1 VGRNMRLKDRVA
13 LITGA
18 GSGIGR
24 AIARRFAA
32 EGAAVVVDDV
42 NDAAGEATVR
52 AIEEAGGRA
61 VYVRGDVSEEGQVSL
76 LIERARS
83 FGGRLDVLVNN
94 AVPDEMSIL
103 REEWD
108 RVIGV
113 CLKGPWLLSQAALP
127 ALRENRGCIVNI
139 ASVNALMAIG
149 KIHLYSAAKAGLLS
163 LTRTLAFEHGPAG
176 VRVNAICPGTIR
188 TEVWEPILRDRPNL
202 MEEIGRHYPLGHVGD
217 PEDVAA
223 MALYLAS
230 EEAKFVTGATFVVD
244 GGITAALNTWDAN

>member
-1 VGRNMRLKDRVA
+1 MRLKDRVA

-24 AIARRFAA
+24 AIAGRMAA

-42 NDAAGEATVR
+42 NDAAGAATVG
-52 AIEEAGGRA
+52 ALEAAGGRA
-61 VYVRGDVSEEGQVSL
+61 VYVRGDVGDESQVHML
-76 LIERARS
+76 VEQALS

-103 REEWD
+103 REDWEQI
-108 RVIGV
+108 IGV

-127 ALRENRGCIVNI
+127 ALRESRGCIVNI

-188 TEVWEPILRDRPNL
+188 TEVWEPILRERPNL
-202 MEEIGRHYPLGHVGD
+202 MTEIGRHYPLGHVGE
-217 PEDVAA
+217 PEDIAA

-230 EEAKFVTGATFVVD
+230 DEAKFVTGAAFVVD

>member
-1 VGRNMRLKDRVA
+1 MRLKDRVV

-32 EGAAVVVDDV
+32 EGAAIVVDDV
-42 NDAAGEATVR
+42 NDGAGEATVG
-52 AIEEAGGRA
+52 AIEASGGRA
-61 VYVRGDVSEEGQVSL
+61 LYVRGDVSAEGQVSM
-76 LIERARS
+76 LIERALA

-94 AVPDEMSIL
+94 AVPDELSIL
-103 REEWD
+103 REDWD
-108 RVIGV
+108 RIIGV
-113 CLKGPWLLSQAALP
+113 CLKGPWRLSQAALP
-127 ALRENRGCIVNI
+127 ALRESRGCIVNI

-176 VRVNAICPGTIR
+176 VRVNAICPGTIQ
-188 TEVWEPILRDRPNL
+188 TEVWEPILRERPNL
-202 MEEIGRHYPLGHVGD
+202 MTEIGRHYPLGHVGE
-217 PEDVAA
+217 PEDIAA

-230 EEAKFVTGATFVVD
+230 DEAKFVTGATFVVD

>member
-1 VGRNMRLKDRVA
+1 MRLKERVA

-24 AIARRFAA
+24 AIAARFAA

-42 NDAAGEATVR
+42 NDAAGEATVQ
-52 AIEEAGGRA
+52 AIAAAGGRA
-61 VYVRGDVSEEGQVSL
+61 VYVRGDVSDENAVTHLVEQAL
-76 LIERARS
+76 A

-94 AVPDEMSIL
+94 AVTDELSIL
-103 REEWD
+103 REDWD

-113 CLKGPWLLSQAALP
+113 CLKGPWLLSRAALP
-127 ALRENRGCIVNI
+127 ALRESRGCIVNI

-149 KIHLYSAAKAGLLS
+149 KIHLYSAAKAGLVS
-163 LTRTLAFEHGPAG
+163 LTRTLAFEYGPAG

-188 TEVWEPILRDRPNL
+188 TEVWEPLVRERPNL
-202 MEEIGRHYPLGHVGD
+202 MAEIARHYPLGHVGE
-217 PEDVAA
+217 PEDVASL
-223 MALYLAS
+223 ALYLAS
-230 EEAKFVTGATFVVD
+230 DEAKFVTGAAFVVD

>member
-1 VGRNMRLKDRVA
+1 MRLKERAA
-13 LITGA
+13 LVTGA

-24 AIARRFAA
+24 AIALRFAA
-32 EGAAVVVDDV
+32 EGGAVVVDDV
-42 NDAAGEATVR
+42 DDAAGEATVGTIV
-52 AIEEAGGRA
+52 AAGGRA
-61 VYVRGDVSEEGQVSL
+61 VYVRADVSDAAQVARL
-76 LIERARS
+76 VERALE

-94 AVPDEMSIL
+94 AVTDELSIL
-103 REEWD
+103 REDWD

-113 CLKGPWLLSQAALP
+113 CLQGPWLLSQAALP
-127 ALRENRGCIVNI
+127 ALRASRGCIVNI

-163 LTRTLAFEHGPAG
+163 LTRTMAFEHGPAG

-188 TEVWEPILRDRPNL
+188 TEVWEPIERERPNL
-202 MEEIGRHYPLGHVGD
+202 MADIAQHYPLGRVGE

-230 EEAKFVTGATFVVD
+230 DEAKFITGATFVVD
-244 GGITAALNTWDAN
+244 GGITAALNTWDVN

>member
-1 VGRNMRLKDRVA
+1 MRLKDRVA

-18 GSGIGR
+18 GSGMGR
-24 AIARRFAA
+24 AIALGCAA

-42 NDAAGEATVR
+42 NDAAGEATVG
-52 AIEEAGGRA
+52 AIAAAGGRSL
-61 VYVRGDVSEEGQVSL
+61 YVRADVSDEAQVARL
-76 LIERARS
+76 VERALH

-94 AVPDEMSIL
+94 AVTDELSIL
-103 REEWD
+103 REDWD

-113 CLKGPWLLSQAALP
+113 CLQGPWLLSRAALP
-127 ALRENRGCIVNI
+127 ALRASRGCIVNI

-188 TEVWEPILRDRPNL
+188 TEVWEPIERERPNL
-202 MEEIGRHYPLGHVGD
+202 MAEIGRHYPLGRVGE

-230 EEAKFVTGATFVVD
+230 DEAKFITGATFVVD
-244 GGITAALNTWDAN
+244 GGITAALNTWDVN

>member
-1 VGRNMRLKDRVA
+1 MRFQGRVVLV
-13 LITGA
+13 TGA

-24 AIARRFAA
+24 ATACRFAA

-52 AIEEAGGRA
+52 SINEEGGSA
-61 VYVRGDVSEEGQVSL
+61 TYVRADVSREQEVAALVEQAL
-76 LIERARS
+76 AFR
-83 FGGRLDVLVNN
+83 GRLDVLINN
-94 AVPDEMSIL
+94 AVPSEVTIIEDD
-103 REEWD
+103 WD
-108 RVIGV
+108 VVIGV
-113 CLKGPWLLSQAALP
+113 CLKGPWVLSRAALP
-127 ALRENRGCIVNI
+127 ALRASRGCIVNI

-176 VRVNAICPGTIR
+176 VRVNAICPGTVL
-188 TEVWEPILRDRPNL
+188 TEVWEPILRERPNV
-202 MEEIGRHYPLGHVGD
+202 MAEISRYYPLGRVGEPGD
-217 PEDVAA
+217 IAS

-244 GGITAALNTWDAN
+244 GGLTSSINTWDVN